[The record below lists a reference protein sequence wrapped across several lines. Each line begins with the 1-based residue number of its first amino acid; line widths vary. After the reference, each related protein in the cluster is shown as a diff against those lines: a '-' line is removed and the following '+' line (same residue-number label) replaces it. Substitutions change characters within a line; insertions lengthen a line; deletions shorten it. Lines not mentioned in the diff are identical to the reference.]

1 MKTEK
6 DTLLHHYREL
16 KKKMLNFRDEEAK
29 RLGNLTWN
37 SKECM
42 DTLKGICFNMGE
54 KILKIAELCR
64 KLETEREK
72 VLPFYESQV
81 DNEEIPEV

>member
-1 MKTEK
+1 
-6 DTLLHHYREL
+6 
-16 KKKMLNFRDEEAK
+16 MLNFRDEEAK

-42 DTLKGICFNMGE
+42 DCLKNIASTGE

-64 KLETEREK
+64 KLETEWEK
-72 VLPFYESQV
+72 VLPFYES
-81 DNEEIPEV
+81 